1 MFRLTTIGATGRI
14 LYLRLKVNT
23 NEKYVGGGIINVS
36 AYTLYTK
43 LLAVVDVPA
52 NATVSVSV
60 QNNLANA
67 QFACGAFALS
77 YFRLK

>member
-1 MFRLTTIGATGRI
+1 MGRT
-14 LYLRLKVNT
+14 LYLKLKVN
-23 NEKYVGGGIINVS
+23 NSEKFVGGGIINTN

-43 LLAVVDVPA
+43 LLAVVDIPA
-52 NATVSVSV
+52 NGTVKVV
-60 QNNLANA
+60 VNNDVDGK

>member
-1 MFRLTTIGATGRI
+1 M

-23 NEKYVGGGIINVS
+23 NEKYVGGGIINAY

-52 NATVSVSV
+52 NGTVEVV
-60 QNNLANA
+60 VNNDVNGK
-67 QFACGAFALS
+67 QFACGAFGLQ

>member
-52 NATVSVSV
+52 NSTVSVNV

-67 QFACGAFALS
+67 QFACEAFSLQ

>member
-1 MFRLTTIGATGRI
+1 MFRLTTIGATGRT

-23 NEKYVGGGIINVS
+23 NEKYVGGGIINVY

-52 NATVSVSV
+52 NGTIEITLKNDSDGK
-60 QNNLANA
+60 
-67 QFACGAFALS
+67 QFACGDFSLQ
-77 YFRLK
+77 YFKLK